1 MKKHIM
7 SWMLAALA
15 FAGVA
20 VQAQSDEAIF
30 NSTVKQV
37 DMGGTYLNYVNQ
49 TEIAKMVRQFAD
61 ALLKSSMVK
70 DNMEPEQLE
79 LITASVNV
87 GLRLVGLEA
96 YKAQAISAK
105 SETAQ
110 FGAPMYFYK
119 TFLYTGAEPQGIF
132 FDLAP
137 RSNKPFTKLQMV
149 PANARLAFGGHI
161 TPAAAWEKI
170 VREFDKETD
179 PLLKSVP
186 NTLTATLSMKHKV
199 DLLELLKSVSG
210 EYFVVITSSGT
221 VEKPVFQLMAVL
233 PDQNGVLGNLL
244 KANIPP
250 EFIKLNETTYMVPRT
265 PEFPDWFAPQI
276 LLGEHDITL
285 VTNIEILQATE
296 AAKNNGLLKTSEAFL
311 KGIPQEGIGYF
322 YLDINKQLI
331 DSLLNMAEAGNMNEI
346 VSSLP
351 SPRLFGASFLSD
363 EGYNVYARSNIS
375 YVQIQTLIPLSYS
388 AGMLLPALNTARE
401 KARTVSCINNLKQI
415 AMCAILFANDNED
428 KLPSGTSEE
437 IFKQFVDK
445 KYVPNMNIFHCPSCK
460 TEGIGYYF
468 IGGLELNK
476 LKRPSTTPLA
486 FDKPGNHA
494 TVVNVA
500 FADGHVESIPILNY
514 EMPEDLINAIAT
526 KYNLP
531 AEDKAD
537 LLEHRKNLQ

>member
-20 VQAQSDEAIF
+20 VQAQSDEAVF

-49 TEIAKMVRQFAD
+49 AEIAKMIRQFAD
-61 ALLKSSMVK
+61 ALLKSGMVK
-70 DNMEPEQLE
+70 DNMDPEQLD
-79 LITASVNV
+79 IVTAAVNI

-110 FGAPMYFYK
+110 FGDPMYFYK
-119 TFLYTGAEPQGIF
+119 TFLYTGTEPQGVF
-132 FDLAP
+132 FDMSP

-161 TPAAAWEKI
+161 TPAAAWDKI
-170 VREFDKETD
+170 AREFGKETN
-179 PLLKSVP
+179 PQLKSIP
-186 NTLTATLSMKHKV
+186 NMLTAQLAVNYKI
-199 DLLELLKSVSG
+199 DLPELLKSISG

-221 VEKPVFQLMAVL
+221 VKEPVFQLMVVL
-233 PDQNGVLGNLL
+233 PDKNGVLGNLL

-250 EFIKLNETTYMVPRT
+250 EFIKLNETTYMVPRM
-265 PEFPDWFAPQI
+265 PGFPDWLAPQI

-322 YLDINKQLI
+322 YLDINQQLI
-331 DSLLNMAEAGNMNEI
+331 DSLINIAEAGEMSEI

-351 SPRLFGASFLSD
+351 KPRLFGASFLSD

-375 YVQIQTLIPLSYS
+375 YIQIQTLIPLSYS

-401 KARTVSCINNLKQI
+401 KARTVSCANNLKQI
-415 AMCAILFANDNED
+415 ALFAFIYMDDNEE
-428 KLPSGTSEE
+428 KFPSGTSEE

-445 KYVPNMNIFHCPSCK
+445 KYTPTMNVFHCPSCK

-468 IGGLELNK
+468 IGGMELAK
-476 LKRPSTTPLA
+476 LKQPSTTPIA

-494 TVVNVA
+494 AVNVA
-500 FADGHVESIPILNY
+500 FADGHVESIPMINY
-514 EMPEDLINAIAT
+514 EKPEDLINAVAE

-531 AEDKAD
+531 ADVLAD
-537 LLEHRKNLQ
+537 LLERCKNLQ